1 LIRSIINIIICLFIV
16 SFADTTSAAF
26 NKAEEF
32 YLSNGMHVVVIP
44 NHKAPVVHHTVLY
57 KVGSIDEPQGK
68 GGIAHLLE
76 HLMFRG
82 THKFKDGKFDNLIN
96 FNGGKSN
103 AATSQNYTY
112 YYQLLGVQSLEL
124 AMYLE
129 ADRMYGLKLDNDIF
143 IKEREVV
150 YQERQ
155 QRMNADTTSSFWEQ
169 YNKIFWGDCPYGE
182 SISGTER
189 EIKNISIDDIK
200 EFYKNFY
207 APNNAL
213 LILSGDIDIQTAKNL
228 AEKYYGSIKAK
239 PIQSKANLEICC
251 LPKQE
256 EKVLTISS
264 KRNDI
269 SVSRL
274 VAQYMFPH
282 FSGNDTQLYALILA
296 SSYLG
301 DGVNSVLY
309 KDIIDKYKLA
319 SSVGADFYYLSRGS
333 SIFSFSAYFNDS
345 NNLEKIK
352 QRFYQSVK
360 QAENSISEKH
370 LIALKEKILS
380 GIIFSQDNPVDA
392 SQVIMQWIGNGFS
405 LNDLKQFEENI
416 NKVTLKDIKS
426 ALNLIAKSHHVWG
439 EVIPQGGEFEN

>member
-1 LIRSIINIIICLFIV
+1 LFIV

-239 PIQSKANLEICC
+239 PIKSKENLEIWD
-251 LPKQE
+251 E
-256 EKVLTISS
+256 
-264 KRNDI
+264 
-269 SVSRL
+269 
-274 VAQYMFPH
+274 
-282 FSGNDTQLYALILA
+282 QLIK
-296 SSYLG
+296 LG
-301 DGVNSVLY
+301 LKIHEY
-309 KDIIDKYKLA
+309 RKE
-319 SSVGADFYYLSRGS
+319 F
-333 SIFSFSAYFNDS
+333 
-345 NNLEKIK
+345 LEKINEK
-352 QRFYQSVK
+352 IK
-360 QAENSISEKH
+360 NIHLGISEEKENIEIKYKSNINIENYREK
-370 LIALKEKILS
+370 LIKNREIDIEKGYTSVGVHRDDFEIYINGKNAAIYGSQGQQRSSIISLKLAEAEVIYDEIEDYPIILLDDFMS
-380 GIIFSQDNPVDA
+380 ELDQKRVKGFIKNIKNN
-392 SQVIMQWIGNGFS
+392 QVIITTTDKIS
-405 LNDLKQFEENI
+405 LDTMVYNLF
-416 NKVTLKDIKS
+416 KV
-426 ALNLIAKSHHVWG
+426 NNAKIEKV
-439 EVIPQGGEFEN
+439 EQ